1 MMREIVTHAR
11 RQRVTN
17 YGDSQSV
24 QGSARPTIFTMR
36 KEQAS
41 SLLLTVACEE
51 FSIPPAAVGT
61 GDFRPMVHIDWG
73 HGASST
79 ETEVDV
85 TFRQRF
91 PVVASEIEVEA
102 FICSFPFP
110 GHATAPAVPPE
121 AFAKFRAFVG
131 EGLDGLRL
139 FATRHVTQIN
149 QSEGVLAEGQAR
161 LAAVRVFN
169 PATAGAAEFF
179 LLFDQDSA
187 PVAGD
192 VPFDGAPV
200 PLTNAVFGGLTAIP
214 MLETR
219 AFVHGIAWG
228 MSSTP
233 FAFTPTGTPVFV
245 VGELEE

>member
-1 MMREIVTHAR
+1 MREVVTHAR

-17 YGDSQSV
+17 YGDAQSV
-24 QGSARPTIFTMR
+24 DGAAHKTLFTMR
-36 KEQAS
+36 KEQATP
-41 SLLLTVACEE
+41 LLLTVVCEE
-51 FSIPPAAVGT
+51 FIIPAPAIGT
-61 GDFRPMVHIDWG
+61 GDFRPMVHVDWG

-79 ETEVDV
+79 ETDIDV

-91 PVVASEIEVEA
+91 PVVASEMECEA
-102 FICSFPFP
+102 FIGSFPFP
-110 GHATAPAVPPE
+110 GQAKAPAVPSG
-121 AFAKFRAFVG
+121 ASARFRAFVG

-149 QSEGVLAEGQAR
+149 QATGVLAEGQAR
-161 LAAVRVFN
+161 LASVRLFN
-169 PATAGAAEFF
+169 PATVGAAEFF
-179 LLFDQDSA
+179 LLFDQPTA
-187 PVAGD
+187 PTGGE

-200 PLTNAVFGGLTAIP
+200 PQTNTIFGGLTSVP

-219 AFVHGIAWG
+219 AFVRGIAWG

-233 FAFTPTGTPVFV
+233 FVFAPTGTAVFV